1 MRGMAEEGRW
11 DSTSLPGFSGGCC
24 FAVDFPLH
32 SSRQKEFAM
41 LVLTRRIGETLFF
54 ELPTGDRIEVA
65 VLGNKGSQVRVGIE
79 APAEVN
85 VVREEVRL
93 REACGE

>member
-1 MRGMAEEGRW
+1 
-11 DSTSLPGFSGGCC
+11 
-24 FAVDFPLH
+24 
-32 SSRQKEFAM
+32 M
-41 LVLTRRIGETLFF
+41 LILTRRVGETLFF

-65 VLGNKGSQVRVGIE
+65 VLRNKGSQVRVGIE

-93 REACGE
+93 REAWGE